1 MLALIVVYKCFALLH
16 LWRWAQCAQAGAWV
30 YTNSFPEN
38 MYFFSTDT
46 AAPREVGERCRSLRQ
61 SAKAVTILSQAEN
74 NALNYELYP
83 YGEAGRSDPPT
94 RWHWIGLHRLRHSRK
109 VYHFTWTALGEG
121 NTNYTNWLRRMPGS
135 QDYANIDFHSGRWH
149 GNRNAGQQH
158 RYICDDLNPC
168 HEYCENGGT
177 CYLQGDTGN
186 LRQTPCECPTGFAGH
201 RCESRGICLSSPCT
215 NGGTCNDLGNDILEC
230 TCPRGYS
237 GTWCEQDVDECMAA
251 RQGDS
256 ACELSNVNGCV
267 NTFGD
272 YYCDCLAGFTG
283 DTCSQAK
290 SSCSEMPCANEGT
303 CQFTFRGIQ
312 CQCPPGYGGSNCE
325 YGIYVCH
332 SNPCANGGTCLDSA
346 GGYTCQCTEHYTGDV
361 CEQDVDE
368 CSEYNYCQ
376 GHDCV
381 NEVGSYS
388 CDCPAGFTGPECDT
402 DIDDC
407 ADHVNPCYGRGRCIN
422 VNGPSYTCDCIDG
435 YDPATRCAIAFAA
448 CTPES
453 AVGAAAVVTDD
464 STRSTSTNVAILV
477 VIIAQLVLIARMSF
491 ALLRQTSHTPS
502 PPKRAAQVFT
512 ITSHLILIKAV

>member
-1 MLALIVVYKCFALLH
+1 
-16 LWRWAQCAQAGAWV
+16 
-30 YTNSFPEN
+30 
-38 MYFFSTDT
+38 
-46 AAPREVGERCRSLRQ
+46 
-61 SAKAVTILSQAEN
+61 
-74 NALNYELYP
+74 
-83 YGEAGRSDPPT
+83 
-94 RWHWIGLHRLRHSRK
+94 
-109 VYHFTWTALGEG
+109 
-121 NTNYTNWLRRMPGS
+121 
-135 QDYANIDFHSGRWH
+135 
-149 GNRNAGQQH
+149 
-158 RYICDDLNPC
+158 
-168 HEYCENGGT
+168 
-177 CYLQGDTGN
+177 
-186 LRQTPCECPTGFAGH
+186 
-201 RCESRGICLSSPCT
+201 
-215 NGGTCNDLGNDILEC
+215 
-230 TCPRGYS
+230 
-237 GTWCEQDVDECMAA
+237 MAA

-435 YDPATRCAIAFAA
+435 YDPATRCAIPIGVCESRIAA
-448 CTPES
+448 PAD
-453 AVGAAAVVTDD
+453 AVADD
-464 STRSTSTNVAILV
+464 ASTRSTSTNVAILL
-477 VIIAQLVLIARMSF
+477 VIIAQLVVIAGGLF
-491 ALLRQTSHTPS
+491 AIVRDSTLSAAANPDTTNRAQTASTKLALTDVVVRLDSLDQSATLTLTTVP
-502 PPKRAAQVFT
+502 
-512 ITSHLILIKAV
+512 ITSTRATAEGAASTSTDRASSVIA